1 LQRMGGNQEATS
13 HKTVTRKLMA
23 GSEKK
28 KERL

>member
-1 LQRMGGNQEATS
+1 MGGNQEATS
-13 HKTVTRKLMA
+13 HKTVTRRLMA